1 VPGEGEHKI
10 MMYIRRMKM
19 QPDYDP
25 NLRHLLYGL
34 DADLIMLSLVSHD
47 PHFTLLR
54 EEVIFGS
61 NRPEGLPRKALTKL
75 DEFQFLHISVLRDYL
90 DLEYRQLAPLLPFPY
105 DLERIVDDWIA
116 LCYLVGN
123 DFLPHLP
130 TLDIAEAGLDT
141 LFAIYKEELPKM
153 GGYLTF
159 MGEIHPQRLVRI
171 LQRLGE
177 LENEIFENRVIEER
191 RFRRRRALRN
201 ARRLRPHE
209 EVSIPLYAFARLLAF
224 VFMDRLCPDTL

>member
-1 VPGEGEHKI
+1 MAPS
-10 MMYIRRMKM
+10 
-19 QPDYDP
+19 
-25 NLRHLLYGL
+25 
-34 DADLIMLSLVSHD
+34 DALS
-47 PHFTLLR
+47 
-54 EEVIFGS
+54 
-61 NRPEGLPRKALTKL
+61 
-75 DEFQFLHISVLRDYL
+75 Q
-90 DLEYRQLAPLLPFPY
+90 EYRQLAPLLPFPY

-201 ARRLRPHE
+201 ARLRPHE
-209 EVSIPLYAFARLLAF
+209 EEFYGGFSPS
-224 VFMDRLCPDTL
+224 DSSDTEGNDDLSLEQYMTADGQVDWKVRGLHL